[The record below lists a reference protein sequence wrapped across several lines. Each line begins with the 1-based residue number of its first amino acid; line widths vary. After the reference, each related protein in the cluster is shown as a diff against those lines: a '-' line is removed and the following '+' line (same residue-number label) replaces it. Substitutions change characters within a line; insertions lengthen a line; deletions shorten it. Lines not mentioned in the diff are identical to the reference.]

1 MKKNIL
7 IVGNSAK
14 ESCLARILSEEFEVF
29 VAPGNVGM
37 KDFATLVDIREN
49 NVIELLN
56 FALEND
62 IYFTIACSES
72 AIKADISNLFYD
84 NGLLIFAPTADSAVP
99 T

>member
-49 NVIELLN
+49 NVID
-56 FALEND
+56 AS
-62 IYFTIACSES
+62 ACKLRGRPFGS
-72 AIKADISNLFYD
+72 K
-84 NGLLIFAPTADSAVP
+84 DSYKRVKRRKDEER
-99 T
+99 